1 MVNTG
6 DHVMSPEEPNPEEIR
21 RALRHLDEPKE
32 FTVFDGNNRKARRA
46 QKAAERRQRKFAKA
60 A

>member
-6 DHVMSPEEPNPEEIR
+6 DYVMSPEETPAADIR
-21 RALRHLDEPKE
+21 ELWREEPKE

-46 QKAAERRQRKFAKA
+46 KKSAQRKQRKFAKA